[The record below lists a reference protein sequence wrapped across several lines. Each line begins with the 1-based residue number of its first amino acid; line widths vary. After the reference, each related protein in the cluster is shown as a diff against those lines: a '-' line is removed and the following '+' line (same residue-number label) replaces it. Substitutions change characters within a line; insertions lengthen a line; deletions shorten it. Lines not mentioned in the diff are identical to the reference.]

1 LKPGTPWERRIV
13 ISALFNN
20 QPLGCLLQGVD
31 DSFLKKTFDSDE
43 QIGMQYPEFFVR
55 NMKGKVKV
63 KTREKERE
71 KLDSGYRTLC
81 HE

>member
-1 LKPGTPWERRIV
+1 
-13 ISALFNN
+13 
-20 QPLGCLLQGVD
+20 
-31 DSFLKKTFDSDE
+31 
-43 QIGMQYPEFFVR
+43 MQYPEFFVR